1 MSSSDLTRALH
12 ALEGLLDAER
22 RAIRAGEFEG
32 LARLADEKARLIDV
46 ISAHA
51 GAAPDQR
58 ELLARIQ
65 SRTTENQRLLAAAMS
80 GVKAAQ
86 RRLDAIRRAARPLNT
101 YDSAG
106 RATTIGSLSGR
117 IERRA

>member
-1 MSSSDLTRALH
+1 MSSSDLTRALV

-32 LARLADEKARLIDV
+32 LARLADEKARLIDL
-46 ISAHA
+46 IAGHA
-51 GAAPDQR
+51 SAAPGQR
-58 ELLARIQ
+58 ELLVRIQ
-65 SRTTENQRLLAAAMS
+65 SRTSENQRLLAAAMS

-86 RRLDAIRRAARPLNT
+86 RRLDTIRRAARTLNT
-101 YDSAG
+101 YDSTG
-106 RATTIGSLSGR
+106 RATTIGTAPGS